1 MPDPSYMAKSTSNH
15 NGFQVLPTVSVF
27 QGSFKYKNYK
37 YRNTSNTATALHF
50 NTEITLKQVKFFW
63 TAFTGMF
70 IYEVIPAYMF
80 PLLNAVNV
88 FCLASQ
94 GASQKTVDIFTN
106 IFGGASGNEGLGL
119 LSFSFDWQYIGSA

>member
-1 MPDPSYMAKSTSNH
+1 VAESAFDHKV
-15 NGFQVLPTVSVF
+15 FQVLPVVSIF
-27 QGSFKYKNYK
+27 QGRVNPK
-37 YRNTSNTATALHF
+37 YRSTSNTATALHF
-50 NTEITLKQVKFFW
+50 NTETSLKQVKFFW

-70 IYEVIPAYMF
+70 FYEVIPAYMF

-94 GASQKTVDIFTN
+94 RASQKTVDAFTN